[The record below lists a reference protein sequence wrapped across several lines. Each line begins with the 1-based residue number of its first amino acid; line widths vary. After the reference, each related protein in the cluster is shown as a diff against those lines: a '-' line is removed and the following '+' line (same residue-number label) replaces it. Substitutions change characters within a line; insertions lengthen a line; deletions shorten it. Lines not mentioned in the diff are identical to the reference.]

1 MSEIIGF
8 HDLEPGLYQVA
19 MPDEVKA
26 VPAPVTLR
34 ELDHF
39 WQETK
44 AEKRGEDWHQTVV
57 MLHTGTPGLLL
68 QANAIGAHVH
78 SAVVEL
84 DRDRVRVVAR
94 GYWMRS
100 DGMLEVIERSKEYD
114 LNAELMK
121 AALKEARAAK
131 GTPSEQQ
138 TAAIVRIAT
147 EESALALVNTLP
159 VYTKAKVMEKRLE
172 VQGHREA
179 LCRTKAENQILRYF
193 IAQAGGIL
201 KAKPGVGEVKVTFTR
216 HMLMR
221 KLDSTE
227 VRSAADALYG
237 KQPSGQPSPLVPEGQ
252 VPAPPMEDTET
263 VAGEGADQSE
273 SDAAA
278 EGQAEEEASPPPPS
292 AESAQPKADKPK
304 LTAKQQK
311 VRSESRN
318 LFTRPAASP
327 GGLQMTNEEGWAA
340 CLGEHFGLTG
350 ASVLAECS
358 DSDCDAMLKEIAE
371 HAAGELYDSKP
382 KADSPWEDQ

>member
-1 MSEIIGF
+1 MSDSIIGF

-19 MPDEVKA
+19 MPDEIKA

-34 ELDHF
+34 EADHF
-39 WQETK
+39 WVETK
-44 AEKRGEDWHQTVV
+44 AEKRGDEWVSVPV

-68 QANAIGAHVH
+68 QANAIGVHVH

-100 DGMLEVIERSKEYD
+100 DGMLEVVERSKEYD

-138 TAAIVRIAT
+138 TAAIVRVPT

-193 IAQAGGIL
+193 IAQAGGVL
-201 KAKPGVGEVKVTFTR
+201 KVKPGAGEVKVAFTR
-216 HMLMR
+216 YVLMR
-221 KLDSTE
+221 KLDSTQ

-237 KQPSGQPSPLVPEGQ
+237 KQPAREPAAAEVVP
-252 VPAPPMEDTET
+252 PPMEDAET

-273 SDAAA
+273 TDAAA
-278 EGQAEEEASPPPPS
+278 QGHAEEGDPWADREEVKPTPEAPRPDAPAPVVCDTEGCGKVLSDRVIAFCS
-292 AESAQPKADKPK
+292 TAYGQQLFGGRLLCFDCQEKAKK
-304 LTAKQQK
+304 GA
-311 VRSESRN
+311 
-318 LFTRPAASP
+318 PA
-327 GGLQMTNEEGWAA
+327 
-340 CLGEHFGLTG
+340 
-350 ASVLAECS
+350 
-358 DSDCDAMLKEIAE
+358 
-371 HAAGELYDSKP
+371 
-382 KADSPWEDQ
+382 